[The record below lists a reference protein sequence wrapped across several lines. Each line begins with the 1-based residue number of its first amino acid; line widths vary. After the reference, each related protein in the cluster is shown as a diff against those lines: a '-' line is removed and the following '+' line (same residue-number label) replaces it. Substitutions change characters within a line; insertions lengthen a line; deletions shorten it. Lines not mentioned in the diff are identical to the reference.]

1 MMNIDCMILHHKGNT
16 KDITKAHKEISFVL
30 LCAVL
35 YATFVVINTQN
46 SKITLSSK
54 SNV

>member
-1 MMNIDCMILHHKGNT
+1 MLNIDCMILHHKGNA

-35 YATFVVINTQN
+35 SATLVVIRTQN
-46 SKITLSSK
+46 SKITQSSIP
-54 SNV
+54 NF